1 METTSSID
9 ERAADI
15 VDEFAMF
22 PDWMSRYQYLI
33 DLGDEIPEI
42 DDADKTD
49 QHKIHGCQSDV
60 WIRTDYEDGV
70 LRFHGDSNAKITKGL
85 AALIIRVLDEQP
97 PDTVTSAEFDFL
109 NEIGMDKHLS
119 SQRQNGLAAMI
130 KQMKERAAEY
140 A

>member
-9 ERAADI
+9 ERAEDI

-33 DLGDEIPEI
+33 DLGNEIPEI

-70 LRFHGDSNAKITKGL
+70 LRFRGDSNAKITKGL
-85 AALIIRVLDEQP
+85 AALIIRVLDKQP
-97 PDTVTSAEFDFL
+97 PETVRSAEFSFL
-109 NEIGMDKHLS
+109 NDIGMDKHLS

-130 KQMKERAAEY
+130 KQIKERAAQY

>member
-9 ERAADI
+9 ERAEDI

-33 DLGDEIPEI
+33 DLGNEIPEI

-49 QHKIHGCQSDV
+49 QRKIHGCQSDV

-70 LRFHGDSNAKITKGL
+70 LRFRGDSNAKITKGL
-85 AALIIRVLDEQP
+85 AALIIRVLDKQP
-97 PDTVTSAEFDFL
+97 PETVRSAEFSFL
-109 NEIGMDKHLS
+109 NDIGMDKHLS

-130 KQMKERAAEY
+130 KQMKERAAQY

>member
-9 ERAADI
+9 ERAEDI

-33 DLGDEIPEI
+33 DLGNEIPEI

-60 WIRTDYEDGV
+60 WIRTNYEDGV
-70 LRFHGDSNAKITKGL
+70 LRFRGDSNAKITKGL
-85 AALIIRVLDEQP
+85 AALIIRVLDKQP
-97 PDTVTSAEFDFL
+97 PETVRSAEFSFL
-109 NEIGMDKHLS
+109 NDIGMDKHLS

-130 KQMKERAAEY
+130 KQIKERAAQY

>member
-9 ERAADI
+9 ERAEDI

-60 WIRTDYEDGV
+60 WIRTDYKGGV
-70 LRFHGDSNAKITKGL
+70 LRFRGDSNAKITKGL

-97 PDTVTSAEFDFL
+97 PETVCSAEFSFL
-109 NEIGMDKHLS
+109 NDIGMDKHLS

-130 KQMKERAAEY
+130 KQMKERAAQY